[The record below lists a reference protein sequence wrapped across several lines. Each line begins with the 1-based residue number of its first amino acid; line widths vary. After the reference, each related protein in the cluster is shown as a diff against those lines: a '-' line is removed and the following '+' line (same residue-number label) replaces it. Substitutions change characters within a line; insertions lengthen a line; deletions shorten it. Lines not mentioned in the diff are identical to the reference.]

1 MIINEERSVDIVAE
15 TTLNV
20 NEVIEDFPI
29 LKQQVNGKRLAY
41 LDTTATSQT
50 PLQVIEAIDDYYKRY
65 NSNVHR
71 GVHTLGSLATDGYE
85 GARETVRRFI
95 NARYFEEIIFTRG
108 TTASINLVARSYG
121 DANVS
126 EGDEIVV
133 TEMEHHANIVPWQ
146 ELARR
151 KGATLKFIPMT
162 ETGEL
167 NIEDVK
173 ATINDNTKIVA
184 IAHVS
189 NVLGTIND
197 VKEIAKVA
205 HEHGA
210 IISVDGAQAAPHM
223 KIDVQD
229 LDVDF
234 YSFSGHKMLGPTGI
248 GVLYGKRSLL
258 KDMEPIE
265 YGGDMIDFVGKYE
278 ATWTDLPT
286 KFEAG
291 TPLIAQAIGL
301 AAAIKYLENIGF
313 DAIHQHEK
321 ELTEYAY
328 EQMDAIE
335 DLEIYG
341 PPKERRA
348 GVITFNLK
356 DIHPHDV
363 ATALDTEGVAVRA
376 GHHCAQPLMK
386 WLNQSSTA
394 RASFYIYNTK
404 EDIDQLIYALNQT
417 KEFFSYEF

>member
-1 MIINEERSVDIVAE
+1 MGNVTES
-15 TTLNV
+15 LNV
-20 NEVIEDFPI
+20 QEIIKDFPI
-29 LKQQVNGKRLAY
+29 LNQQVNGKRLAY

-50 PLQVIEAIDDYYKRY
+50 PVQVLNVLDEYYKKY

-71 GVHTLGSLATDGYE
+71 GVHTLGSLATDAYE

-108 TTASINLVARSYG
+108 TTASINVVARSYG
-121 DANVS
+121 DANLQP
-126 EGDEIVV
+126 GDEIVV

-146 ELARR
+146 QLAKRTNA
-151 KGATLKFIPMT
+151 KLKFIPMT
-162 ETGEL
+162 ADGEL
-167 NIEDVK
+167 DIEDVK

-197 VKEIAKVA
+197 VKAITEVA

-210 IISVDGAQAAPHM
+210 VISVDGAQAAPHSALDM
-223 KIDVQD
+223 QD

-248 GVLYGKRSLL
+248 GVLYGKRKLL
-258 KDMEPIE
+258 QEMEPVE
-265 YGGDMIDFVGKYE
+265 FGGDMIDFVSNYD
-278 ATWTDLPT
+278 ATWADLPT

-301 AAAIKYLENIGF
+301 GEAIKYLENLGF
-313 DAIHQHEK
+313 DAIHEHEK
-321 ELTEYAY
+321 QLTEYAY
-328 EQMDAIE
+328 EQMSTVDGI
-335 DLEIYG
+335 EIYG
-341 PPKERRA
+341 PPKDRRV
-348 GVITFNLK
+348 GVITFNIK

-363 ATALDTEGVAVRA
+363 ATAVDTEGVAVRA

-386 WLNQSSTA
+386 WLKQSSTA
-394 RASFYIYNTK
+394 RASFYIYNTT
-404 EDIDQLIYALNQT
+404 EDIDQLVEALKQT

>member
-1 MIINEERSVDIVAE
+1 MDNLTQS
-15 TTLNV
+15 LNV
-20 NEVIEDFPI
+20 NEILKDFPI
-29 LKQQVNGKRLAY
+29 LNQKVNNNRLAY

-50 PLQVIEAIDDYYKRY
+50 PIQVIDVIADYYKRY

-85 GARETVRRFI
+85 SARETVRRFI
-95 NARYFEEIIFTRG
+95 NAKYFEEIIFTRG
-108 TTASINLVARSYG
+108 TTSSINIVAHSYG
-121 DANVS
+121 DANIS

-146 ELARR
+146 QLAKR
-151 KGATLKFIPMT
+151 KHASLKFIPMT
-162 ETGEL
+162 DDGEL
-167 NIEDVK
+167 TIENIK

-184 IAHVS
+184 ITHVS

-197 VKEIAKVA
+197 IKTITDIA

-210 IISVDGAQAAPHM
+210 IVSVDGAQAAPHM
-223 KIDVQD
+223 DLDMQS

-248 GVLYGKRSLL
+248 GVLYGKRALL
-258 KDMEPIE
+258 DKMEPVE
-265 YGGDMIDFVGKYE
+265 FGGDMIDFVEKYD
-278 ATWTDLPT
+278 ASWADLPT

-301 AAAIKYLENIGF
+301 AEAIRYIENLGF
-313 DAIHQHEK
+313 DAIQAHEH
-321 ELTEYAY
+321 ELTTYAY
-328 EQMDAIE
+328 DKMSEIE
-335 DLEIYG
+335 GIEIYG
-341 PPKERRA
+341 PPKDRRA
-348 GVITFNLK
+348 GVITFNMV
-356 DIHPHDV
+356 DVHAHDV
-363 ATALDTEGVAVRA
+363 ATAVDTEGVAVRA

-404 EDIDQLIYALNQT
+404 EDIDQLVESLKQT

>member
-1 MIINEERSVDIVAE
+1 MAD
-15 TTLNV
+15 TKLNV
-20 NEVIEDFPI
+20 EAIIKDFPI
-29 LKQQVNGKRLAY
+29 LEQQVNGKRLAY
-41 LDTTATSQT
+41 LDSTATSQK
-50 PLQVIEAIDDYYKRY
+50 PKQVIDALSDYYERY

-95 NARYFEEIIFTRG
+95 HAKYFEEIIFTRG
-108 TTASINLVARSYG
+108 TTAAINMIAHSYG

-133 TEMEHHANIVPWQ
+133 TQMEHHANLVPWQ
-146 ELARR
+146 QLAKRQ
-151 KGATLKFIPMT
+151 GATLKFIPMAEDGT
-162 ETGEL
+162 ITLEAVRETVSER
-167 NIEDVK
+167 
-173 ATINDNTKIVA
+173 TKIVA

-197 VKEIAKVA
+197 IKAIAEIA

-210 IISVDGAQAAPHM
+210 IISVDGAQSVPHM
-223 KIDVQD
+223 KVDVQD
-229 LDVDF
+229 LNVDF

-248 GVLYGKRSLL
+248 GVLYGKREHLNQ
-258 KDMEPIE
+258 MEPTE
-265 YGGDMIDFVGKYE
+265 FGGDMIDFVDLYDS
-278 ATWTDLPT
+278 TWTDLPT

-301 AAAIKYLENIGF
+301 QAAIEYIESIGF
-313 DAIHQHEK
+313 DAIHDHEHA
-321 ELTEYAY
+321 LTTYAY
-328 EQMDAIE
+328 EQISQIE
-335 DLEIYG
+335 GIDIYG
-341 PPKERRA
+341 PSKDQRA
-348 GVITFNLK
+348 GIITFNLK
-356 DIHPHDV
+356 DVHPHDV

-386 WLNQSSTA
+386 WLNVSSTA

-404 EDIDQLIYALNQT
+404 EDIDQLVEGLKQT

>member
-1 MIINEERSVDIVAE
+1 MTEL
-15 TTLNV
+15 LNV
-20 NEVIEDFPI
+20 NEIIKDFPI
-29 LKQQVNGKRLAY
+29 LDQQVNGKRLAY
-41 LDTTATSQT
+41 LDSTATSQT
-50 PLQVIEAIDDYYKRY
+50 PIQVIEAIDDYYKRY

-85 GARETVRRFI
+85 NARETVRNFI
-95 NARYFEEIIFTRG
+95 NAKYFEEIIFTRG
-108 TTASINLVARSYG
+108 TTASINLVAHSYG

-146 ELARR
+146 QLAKR
-151 KGATLKFIPMT
+151 KNASLKFIPMT

-184 IAHVS
+184 IAHIS

-197 VKEIAKVA
+197 IKAITEVA
-205 HEHGA
+205 HAHGA
-210 IISVDGAQAAPHM
+210 VISVDGAQAAPHM
-223 KIDVQD
+223 DLDMQD

-248 GVLYGKRSLL
+248 GVLYGKRQLL
-258 KDMEPIE
+258 NQMEPTE
-265 YGGDMIDFVGKYE
+265 FGGDMIDFVGKYD
-278 ATWTDLPT
+278 ASWADLPT

-301 AAAIKYLENIGF
+301 AEAIRYLESIGF
-313 DAIHQHEK
+313 DAIHEHEAM
-321 ELTEYAY
+321 LTQYAY
-328 EQMDAIE
+328 DRMLEVENI
-335 DLEIYG
+335 EIYG

-348 GVITFNLK
+348 GVITFNLG
-356 DIHPHDV
+356 DVHAHDV
-363 ATALDTEGVAVRA
+363 ATAVDTEGVAVRA

-404 EDIDQLIYALNQT
+404 EDVDQMVEALKQT

>member
-1 MIINEERSVDIVAE
+1 MTQS
-15 TTLNV
+15 LNV
-20 NEVIEDFPI
+20 NEILKDFPI
-29 LKQQVNGKRLAY
+29 LNQKVNNNRLAY

-50 PLQVIEAIDDYYKRY
+50 PTQVIDVIADYYKRY

-85 GARETVRRFI
+85 SARETVRRFI
-95 NARYFEEIIFTRG
+95 NAKYFEEIIFTRG
-108 TTASINLVARSYG
+108 TTASINVVAHSYG
-121 DANVS
+121 DANIS

-146 ELARR
+146 QLAKR
-151 KGATLKFIPMT
+151 KNASLKFIPMT
-162 ETGEL
+162 DEGEL
-167 NIEDVK
+167 TIENIN

-184 IAHVS
+184 ITHVS

-197 VKEIAKVA
+197 IKAITDIA

-210 IISVDGAQAAPHM
+210 IVSVDGAQAAPHM
-223 KIDVQD
+223 DLDMQS

-248 GVLYGKRSLL
+248 GVLYGKRALL
-258 KDMEPIE
+258 DEMEPVE
-265 YGGDMIDFVGKYE
+265 FGGDMIDFVEKYD
-278 ATWTDLPT
+278 ASWADLPT

-301 AAAIKYLENIGF
+301 AEAIRYIENLGF
-313 DAIHQHEK
+313 DAIQAHEH
-321 ELTEYAY
+321 ELTTYAY
-328 EQMDAIE
+328 DKMSEIE
-335 DLEIYG
+335 GIEIYG
-341 PPKERRA
+341 PPKDRRA
-348 GVITFNLK
+348 GVITFNMT
-356 DIHPHDV
+356 DVHAHDV
-363 ATALDTEGVAVRA
+363 ATAVDTEGVAVRA

-404 EDIDQLIYALNQT
+404 EDIDQLVESLNQT